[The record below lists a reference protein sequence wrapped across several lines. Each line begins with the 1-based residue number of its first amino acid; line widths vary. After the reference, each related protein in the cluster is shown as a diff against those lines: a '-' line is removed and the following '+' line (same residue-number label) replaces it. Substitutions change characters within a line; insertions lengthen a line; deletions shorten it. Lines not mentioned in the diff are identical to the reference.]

1 MDRATDL
8 ATALDHIPHLFD
20 QLTEHLPN
28 TPNPNHGERTTTSRH
43 HPLPYRDNVSVAR
56 INLETLLVSW
66 ARLVSDKQ
74 GISAPQPNALAVVE
88 YLVRHLSWIVDQDFM
103 PIMCDEI
110 EEAMDSATHTIT
122 DHTHTLTIGSCPAPT
137 VSGEPCT
144 GVLMVTPNDR
154 QVVCPRCGEDWQ
166 ASEWPRLGALLGC
179 EPVGLV
185 DAYAGAA
192 RLHDLGFTITPAT
205 IRKWAER
212 GKVGRKGKGARKR
225 VLYDLADL
233 VSVAQQSVSA

>member
-8 ATALDHIPHLFD
+8 ATTLDQIPRLFQ
-20 QLTEHLPN
+20 QLADHLPN

-66 ARLVSDKQ
+66 ARVVSDKQ
-74 GISAPQPNALAVVE
+74 NIAPAEPNALAVVA
-88 YLVRHLSWIVDQDFM
+88 YLTRHLPWIIDQDFLD
-103 PIMCDEI
+103 IMCEEI
-110 EEAMDSATHTIT
+110 VDAVTSANHTMI

-137 VSGEPCT
+137 VTGEPCT
-144 GVLMVTPNDR
+144 GVLMVTPHDR
-154 QVVCPRCGEDWQ
+154 QIVCPKCGEDWQ

-179 EPVGLV
+179 EPIGLV

-192 RLHDLGFTITPAT
+192 RLHDLGFSITPAT

-212 GKVGRKGKGARKR
+212 GKIGRKGKGARKR
-225 VLYDLADL
+225 VLYDLGDL
-233 VSVAQQSVSA
+233 IGLAEQSVSA